1 MAFLKHWTVHDI
13 HCFIK
18 HILYVLDAGMGG
30 GVIII
35 IPFCGSN
42 INQLFGSGNK
52 MLNCSFLLGK
62 WNLLF
67 AWLYLTKCSGSL
79 IFFTRTANVES
90 CEQSATSI
98 VKHVVS
104 ESSTVKLSIVKTE
117 LLLTAHRPENSFY
130 SFVHNLFFFYKHCN
144 RFV

>member
-1 MAFLKHWTVHDI
+1 MFYKTYFV
-13 HCFIK
+13 CF
-18 HILYVLDAGMGG
+18 VRWDGR
-30 GVIII
+30 GVINI

-130 SFVHNLFFFYKHCN
+130 GFVHNLFFFYKHCN